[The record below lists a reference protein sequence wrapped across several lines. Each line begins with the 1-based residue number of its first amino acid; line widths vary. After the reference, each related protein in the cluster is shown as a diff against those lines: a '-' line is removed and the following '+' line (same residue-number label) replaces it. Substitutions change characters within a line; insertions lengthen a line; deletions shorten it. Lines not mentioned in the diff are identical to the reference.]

1 MSGGLAFF
9 PRSTSLS
16 GQAVSSPE
24 TIEMG
29 DAHLHAQVLVQL
41 VLEMG
46 TRHMRGGMTR
56 GLEPLEHRG
65 MYFMDVSVSAILQ
78 SGFSVC
84 PEVLEPA
91 VRRGA
96 TRVYPCSAG
105 RFRPGMAGLHQSH
118 HLHFGCMA
126 LLISHGAFLL
136 SLGGLVGL
144 HCSRNRHPDL
154 DGQSLALPNT
164 LLIYSDC

>member
-1 MSGGLAFF
+1 
-9 PRSTSLS
+9 
-16 GQAVSSPE
+16 
-24 TIEMG
+24 MG

-96 TRVYPCSAG
+96 TSTQSNFLWWVEALEFDARIRRGKAPVHFCLILIAMG
-105 RFRPGMAGLHQSH
+105 LPGLD
-118 HLHFGCMA
+118 LPFGFCKA
-126 LLISHGAFLL
+126 
-136 SLGGLVGL
+136 
-144 HCSRNRHPDL
+144 P
-154 DGQSLALPNT
+154 
-164 LLIYSDC
+164 